1 MNPTFEEFPEL
12 PVVPPHFSVY
22 IDGYN
27 LYGAI
32 NHPEP
37 DYLFRL
43 GWCNDQRLGELL
55 VEKSFAGGSEKAAV
69 TVKYFTVKV
78 EEGTPNPHK
87 GEM

>member
-1 MNPTFEEFPEL
+1 MNPTFEEFPKL

-32 NHPEP
+32 NHPKPE
-37 DYLFRL
+37 YLFQL
-43 GWCNDQRLGELL
+43 GWCNNRRLGELL
-55 VEKSFAGGSEKAAV
+55 VEKSFACGTEKPAV

-78 EEGTPNPHK
+78 DEGTPNH
-87 GEM
+87 GHAAL